1 MAHGDAIRSGRLEFK
16 REREIQLPRGG
27 TQRHTMNRARA
38 ARGRA
43 VNTGVARIC
52 RIDDVEYIECIH
64 PEFNGYAFANREI
77 LHQ

>member
-1 MAHGDAIRSGRLEFK
+1 MGTPSGPAVLEFE
-16 REREIQLPRGG
+16 REREIQLPWCG

-52 RIDDVEYIECIH
+52 RIDDVKYIECIH
-64 PEFNGYAFANREI
+64 PEFNRYAFADREI
-77 LHQ
+77 LYQ